1 MATDTDTAAVESAAW
16 PLRVR
21 HAHDDDVADIV
32 ALNNMFAPDGL
43 TLYRSKAFVVSHL
56 QDYQVVRGADGTLM
70 GQVALDEYS
79 PSLVELVS
87 LAVATEAQGNGL
99 GQRLITAAEKLAR
112 ERGYPELFA
121 ISLAEPLFLR
131 MGFQESTI
139 LRYPEKIARYRAI
152 SRSELSIGRKF
163 CFAKK
168 LTSIPA
174 AG

>member
-1 MATDTDTAAVESAAW
+1 MGSAAIESSVW
-16 PLRVR
+16 PLRVQ
-21 HAHDDDVADIV
+21 HAHDDDVDEIV
-32 ALNNMFAPDGL
+32 ALNNIFAPDGL
-43 TLYRSKAFVVSHL
+43 TLHRSKAFVVSHL
-56 QDYQVVRGADGTLM
+56 QDYQVVRGADGSLL

-87 LAVATEAQGNGL
+87 LAVAPSAQGHGL
-99 GQRLITAAEKLAR
+99 GQRLITAAEKLAK

-131 MGFQESTI
+131 MGFHESTI
-139 LRYPEKIARYRAI
+139 LRYPEKIARYRSS

-163 CFAKK
+163 CFAKAV
-168 LTSIPA
+168 TPFPT